1 MKPGTGIG
9 RNIVR
14 KSHMKYKGPA
24 ELFAVSLLLAF
35 LDGALEGDGER
46 EGPPLNRICGSC
58 AAKAR
63 KRYQ

>member
-1 MKPGTGIG
+1 
-9 RNIVR
+9 
-14 KSHMKYKGPA
+14 MKYKGPA

-35 LDGALEGDGER
+35 LDGAQVGDEER
-46 EGPPLNRICGSC
+46 EGSPLSRICGSC

>member
-1 MKPGTGIG
+1 MKDQ
-9 RNIVR
+9 
-14 KSHMKYKGPA
+14 GPA

-35 LDGALEGDGER
+35 INGALVGDEER
-46 EGPPLNRICGSC
+46 EGSILGRICGSC

>member
-1 MKPGTGIG
+1 MID
-9 RNIVR
+9 
-14 KSHMKYKGPA
+14 KGPT

-46 EGPPLNRICGSC
+46 EESSLSRICGSC

-63 KRYQ
+63 KRCQ